1 MPKPL
6 QNWTQDERIEAVKSI
21 FNTITPTY
29 DHMNH
34 IMSAGRD
41 IAWRRRMIQRLPE
54 GNIKVLDIATGTGD
68 VAIDIKWKRPDIE
81 VAGIDFV
88 FRMMEFA
95 QQKTRAQ
102 NLAIQYMGGDALHLP
117 FPDNSFD
124 ATTIAFGLR
133 NIPDKFAALREMQRV
148 VKPGGKV
155 FTLEM
160 TFPRNLK
167 MRAFFTWYL
176 NKMIPILGATIA
188 RDKKAYHYLAESIQ
202 EMIHPDTLS
211 ALYEQVGFQQIKA
224 TPLTFGITYLHEG
237 TVA

>member
-1 MPKPL
+1 MYNPIK
-6 QNWTQDERIEAVKSI
+6 NWTPAQRIETVKSI

-29 DHMNH
+29 DRMNH

-41 IAWRRRMIQRLPE
+41 IAWRRKMIKRLPADTTR
-54 GNIKVLDIATGTGD
+54 ILDIATGTGD
-68 VAIDIKWKRPDIE
+68 VAIYIKQMRPEIDVI
-81 VAGIDFV
+81 GIDFV

-95 QQKTRAQ
+95 KEKTAKQQIQ
-102 NLAIQYMGGDALHLP
+102 IQYLGGDALHLP

-133 NIPDKFAALREMQRV
+133 NIPDKVKALNEMRRV

-160 TFPRNLK
+160 TFPRNLR

-176 NKMIPILGATIA
+176 NRMIPLLGKKIA
-188 RDKKAYHYLAESIQ
+188 KDQQAYNYLSESIQ
-202 EMIHPDTLS
+202 DMIHPDTLS
-211 ALYEQVGFQQIKA
+211 SLYEEAGLMQVKA
-224 TPLTFGITYLHEG
+224 LPMTLGITYLHEG